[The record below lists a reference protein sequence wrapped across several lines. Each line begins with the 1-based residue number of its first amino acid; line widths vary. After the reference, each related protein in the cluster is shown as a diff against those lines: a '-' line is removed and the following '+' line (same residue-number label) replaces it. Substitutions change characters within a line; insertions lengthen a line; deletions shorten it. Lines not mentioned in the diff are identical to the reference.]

1 MKKMLR
7 KISLLLVSTML
18 ASTVNP
24 IFAEDITN
32 VSTIAENKASAA
44 LDGEVQNGVNNPEE
58 PTADNSKADG
68 DDEKNQKEENE
79 GEKKTADDAEDEK
92 DNNND
97 EEKDQSVNT
106 EENSDEVITKSETN
120 TQSDEE
126 RKNEIKLFN
135 ARYEDYGTKTED
147 MIIYQNEDYEGDF
160 IDSFDAVEWGNTTP
174 RGLMAKVSKVVDPE
188 NPNNHVLMV
197 DGSKNTNERYPKNT
211 CVAFYQGEMN
221 TRTMGYNQFTPEG
234 LGFEDG
240 LLVFKI
246 DAYFK
251 REMKDYITR
260 GDRYYLMPSSDRSAY
275 HKYCAFD
282 FCYFRARDNDTFS
295 IQSNVLEKGYAA
307 EYDKWHTFTFVY
319 DCKTQKAGYYV
330 DGTLI
335 WYDKTNSAWR
345 LSLAVGY
352 KLFMF
357 DCLIPEN
364 MCYFDNVQILRPLKD
379 AELASAEFNHTT
391 GKVELAFS
399 SMMDKREVEKI
410 KLKNNAGEDVSDCI
424 QSIEISE
431 DGKTAYLVLNKT
443 KLTAETE
450 YSVFIPGG
458 KDGVKDAFCRI
469 ISDEDIDTAK
479 FKIGRTIDIYVT
491 EKNLKSVKINNKQ
504 YDDKT
509 TDLNNVKSI
518 EYTAAV
524 KNDTAENKTVAALLA
539 VYSKGDKLLDS
550 CVCERTLSPVSEA
563 EFTFELNNEYAE
575 PVTDIRLYT
584 FENDS
589 GRLRPVH
596 EPDVL
601 TGDYLNLRAA
611 SEKILPDGYSVLLNN
626 KEENYISIAGNLTGE
641 DIINNKSIAVSVF
654 AENSDTSKLYDVI
667 AMGACEVKTDGSFA
681 YSFKLTN
688 RETAKYKI
696 FVYTDSAVYKQDF
709 EYISIKDIADFVRSI
724 ANGEVSYDNY
734 YKMTLPLSNL
744 IGTDFGTVVKTQ
756 RDIDLFNR
764 RIDEGRTGYIG
775 ENDEKTVSNYNKVL
789 FDYAQEAKYLQG
801 LDNLSDKEEIYQK
814 LLIGTSITNIQFGF
828 YSTLITAQA
837 DVVLSAFVGK
847 VFTCKEEVYK
857 LFNDKVAEAQKY
869 FPEKNPPEKKQFTSL
884 DFENNYDISN
894 FKGNYDKFRIIDVSN
909 VKVTNDPVNT
919 GNHVLMVS
927 GNSAVST
934 VDDKNYTQTSVL
946 LSENYDDG
954 KKYSDYGIDFN
965 DSIIVWKCDFYFDRK
980 IKDYVGKGFMLQP
993 TREGG
998 YAGAGISYNTQFRNG
1013 KANDSVS
1020 YEFMYI
1026 STFDDENSVGNRT
1039 VLCDEWH
1046 SMTQVYDAKTKK
1058 VSTYIDGQ
1066 IVAINQR
1073 VNAPLSDRSV
1083 FGLQLHSPAY
1093 IPENVIYFDNIEHYV
1108 MAKRPG
1114 IEAYTYNPISGVVT
1128 IEFATPIDNN
1138 NLKKF
1143 TMTKNGE
1150 DAGMLIKSR
1159 SLDKT
1164 GCYVTITLDKDNLE
1178 LNSQYMFSI
1187 PTSLTDIYY
1196 QPISDKKVEIGI
1208 NTGKTNSIY
1217 IDTDSPK
1224 AVIGYNGETLEKSDS
1239 LNYTMIV
1246 NNVTENVIDIT
1257 AAVCVYG
1264 DDNEL
1269 LASEFKNES
1278 IPSGGGNIKFELY
1291 GFKNAKYVGLYLFSS
1306 DKNGNPAK
1314 LVHSPDYIENKPAFT
1329 QKALTSAVLPEF
1341 SVLTSDI
1348 EKKYLSFAGN
1358 TGEKSTDGLV
1368 MTFLLKGKNTGFDKL
1383 SENIVAMGLADNN
1396 SGAYNYSFKYSGDSG
1411 EYTAYVFTDSGI
1423 FKKDIVYTTFTDT
1436 VQFIKDIKDGRIS
1449 QSDIYAKTLPY
1460 TDVLGVDLK
1469 YTVKSDRDINLLN
1482 SFVVKNK
1489 EKLTASTDMDYLANY
1504 KSILE
1509 RALREIKF
1517 LQELEEIKYYGLIYA
1532 KLSEYKDV
1540 NNIDFT
1546 VYNKLSDNSKATVT
1560 TAMVGKTFTDAAA
1573 VKSLFDSETSKANNG
1588 KSDGNGSQAGRGNS
1602 RGTTQS
1608 PSSANNILAA
1618 DYNTEKTI
1626 SGFSDLENC
1635 AWAHEAIMNLKTK
1648 GIISGV
1654 SENEFAPNDTVTR
1667 EQFVKMII
1675 LALGENDASEVC
1687 GFDDVDKTAWYYRFV
1702 AAAVNK
1708 EIIMGI
1714 SEKEFGVGR
1723 SISRQDM
1730 ACMVYRALS
1739 YKGMTFADKKTDFDD
1754 FDEITD
1760 YAKEAVS
1767 SLAGMKIIN
1776 GMDDNIFAPH
1786 STATRA
1792 QAAVIIYSMLR
1803 RMK

>member
-7 KISLLLVSTML
+7 KISFLLVSAML
-18 ASTVNP
+18 ASSVNP
-24 IFAEDITN
+24 IFAEDITK
-32 VSTIAENKASAA
+32 VDAIAEVEATAVS
-44 LDGEVQNGVNNPEE
+44 DGGVQNPGEPE
-58 PTADNSKADG
+58 TDNGKADG
-68 DDEKNQKEENE
+68 DDKENQDEEN
-79 GEKKTADDAEDEK
+79 GEEKEAAENAENEK
-92 DNNND
+92 DKNKE
-97 EEKDQSVNT
+97 EEKDETVNSGEKT
-106 EENSDEVITKSETN
+106 DVTDAKSEVN

-126 RKNEIKLFN
+126 RRNEIALFN

-160 IDSFDAVEWGNTTP
+160 IDNFDAFEWENATP
-174 RGLMAKVSKVVDPE
+174 RGLMAKVSKVADPE
-188 NPNNHVLMV
+188 NPDNHVLMV

-260 GDRYYLMPSSDRSAY
+260 GDRYYLIPSSDRSAY

-282 FCYFRARDNDTFS
+282 GCYFRSRDNDTFS
-295 IQSNVLEKGYAA
+295 IQSNVIEKGYAA

-330 DGTLI
+330 DGTLV

-345 LSLAVGY
+345 LSLAVGF

-357 DCLIPEN
+357 DSLVPEN

-379 AELASAEFNHTT
+379 AELTSAEFNHTT

-399 SMMDKREVEKI
+399 SMMDKREIEKI
-410 KLKNNAGEDVSDCI
+410 KLKNSAGNDVSDYI
-424 QSIEISE
+424 QDIEISE

-443 KLTAETE
+443 KLAAETE

-458 KDGVKDAFCRI
+458 NDGVKDALCRI
-469 ISDEDIDTAK
+469 ISDADIDAAK
-479 FKIGRTIDIYVT
+479 FKIGRTIDLYVN
-491 EKNLKSVKINNKQ
+491 EKNLQSILINAKQ
-504 YDDKT
+504 YDEKT

-518 EYTAAV
+518 AYTAAV
-524 KNDTAENKTVAALLA
+524 KNDTAENKTVTAVLA
-539 VYSKGDKLLDS
+539 VYGKGDILLDS
-550 CVCERTLSPVSEA
+550 KVWEKSLLPVSET
-563 EFTFELNNEYAE
+563 ELSFELNSEYAE

-584 FENDS
+584 FENDN

-601 TGDYLNLRAA
+601 TGNSLNLKAS
-611 SEKILPDGYSVLLNN
+611 SEKVLPDGYSVLLNN
-626 KEENYISIAGNLTGE
+626 KEENYISVAGNLAGG
-641 DIINNKSIAVSVF
+641 DIVNNKYVAVSVF
-654 AENSDTSKLYDVI
+654 DKNGDTSTLSDAI
-667 AMGACEVKTDGSFA
+667 AIGACEVKTDGSFA
-681 YSFKLTN
+681 YSFKLMS
-688 RETAKYKI
+688 RETADYKI
-696 FVYTDSAVYKQDF
+696 FVYTDSAAYEQNF
-709 EYISIKDIADFVRSI
+709 EYISIKDIADFVRSV
-724 ANGEVSYDNY
+724 ANGEVAYDDY
-734 YKMTLPLSNL
+734 YKKTLPLSNL

-789 FDYAQEAKYLQG
+789 SDYTQEAKYLQEF
-801 LDNLSDKEEIYQK
+801 DNLSDKEEIYQK
-814 LLIGTSITNIQFGF
+814 LLSGTSITNIQFGF
-828 YSTLITAQA
+828 YNTLITAQA

-847 VFTCKEEVYK
+847 EFTCKEEIYK

-869 FPEKNPPEKKQFTSL
+869 FPEKNPPEKKLFTSL
-884 DFENNYDISN
+884 DFENNYNISN
-894 FKGNYDKFRIIDVSN
+894 FKGNYDKNRFIDVSN
-909 VKVTNDPVNT
+909 VKVTSDPVNA
-919 GNHVLMVS
+919 GNHVLTVS

-993 TREGG
+993 TNAGG
-998 YAGAGISYNTQFRNG
+998 YAGGAGINHNTQFRNG
-1013 KANDSVS
+1013 NANDSVR

-1058 VSTYIDGQ
+1058 VSTYIDDQ

-1083 FGLQLHSPAY
+1083 YGLQLHSPTN

-1128 IEFATPIDNN
+1128 IEFSTPIDNT
-1138 NLKKF
+1138 NLNKF

-1187 PTSLTDIYY
+1187 PTTLTDIYY
-1196 QPISDKKVEIGI
+1196 QPISDKKVEFGI
-1208 NTGKTNSIY
+1208 NTGKTNSVY

-1224 AVIGYNGETLEKSDS
+1224 AVIEYSGETLEKSDS

-1246 NNVTENVIDIT
+1246 NNVTENVIDVT

-1264 DDNEL
+1264 ADNEL

-1278 IPSGGGNIKFELY
+1278 IPSGGGNIRFELY
-1291 GFKNAKYVGLYLFSS
+1291 GFKNAEYVGLYLFGT
-1306 DKNGNPAK
+1306 DENGNPIK
-1314 LVHSPDYIENKPAFT
+1314 LIHAPDYIETKTAFT
-1329 QKALTSAVLPEF
+1329 KKVTTSAVLPEF

-1348 EKKYLSFAGN
+1348 ENKYLSFAGN
-1358 TGEKSTDGLV
+1358 TDEKSTDGLI
-1368 MTFLLKGKNTGFDKL
+1368 MTFLLKGKDTGLDKL

-1396 SGAYNYSFKYSGDSG
+1396 SGNYNYSFKYSGDTG
-1411 EYTAYVFTDSGI
+1411 EYTAYVFTDSGVY
-1423 FKKDIVYTTFTDT
+1423 KEDIVYTTFNDT
-1436 VQFIKDIKDGRIS
+1436 VQFIKDIKDGKIS
-1449 QSDIYAKTLPY
+1449 QGDIYTKTLPY
-1460 TDVLGVDLK
+1460 ADVLGVDLK

-1489 EKLTASTDMDYLANY
+1489 EKLTASVDMDYLNNY

-1509 RALREIKF
+1509 RVLREIKF

-1532 KLSEYKDV
+1532 KLNEYKDI

-1546 VYNKLSDNSKATVT
+1546 AYNRLSDNGKATVA
-1560 TAMVGKTFTDAAA
+1560 TAIVGKTFADAAA
-1573 VKSLFDSETSKANNG
+1573 AKSLFDSETSKANSG
-1588 KSDGNGSQAGRGNS
+1588 KTDGNGSQTGGSNS
-1602 RGTTQS
+1602 RGTTQT
-1608 PSSANNILAA
+1608 PSAANNILAA
-1618 DYNTEKTI
+1618 NYNTDKAL
-1626 SGFSDLENC
+1626 SGFADLENC

-1675 LALGENDASEVC
+1675 LALGENDASADC
-1687 GFDDVDKTAWYYRFV
+1687 GFDDVDKTAWYCSFV

-1708 EIIMGI
+1708 GIITGI

-1739 YKGMTFADKKTDFDD
+1739 YKGMTFDDKNTDFND

-1767 SLAGMKIIN
+1767 SLVGMKIIN
-1776 GMDDNIFAPH
+1776 GMDDNTFAPH

-1792 QAAVIIYSMLR
+1792 QAAVIIDSMLKR
-1803 RMK
+1803 IK